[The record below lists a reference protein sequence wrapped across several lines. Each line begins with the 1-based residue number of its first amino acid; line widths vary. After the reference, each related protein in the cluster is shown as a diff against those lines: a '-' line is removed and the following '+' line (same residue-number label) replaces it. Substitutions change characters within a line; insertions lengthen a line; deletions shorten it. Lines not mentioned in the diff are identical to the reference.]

1 MTLGDVDSLR
11 LDAVVCVAAS
21 LGNDVDDD
29 DYADMPGLEEPAFN
43 GNPEV
48 DMEAVD

>member
-11 LDAVVCVAAS
+11 LDAVVCAAAY
-21 LGNDVDDD
+21 LCNEFDDD
-29 DYADMPGLEEPAFN
+29 DYADMPGLEEP
-43 GNPEV
+43 EV